1 MNQTVYAITDDQGFI
16 SDFKLTAAD
25 GYTPITVPLAW
36 VSDFMKYPTK
46 FSIIDGALKA
56 PGNLPTLS
64 IDELKQ
70 KLDKANDTI
79 DTQQGTIT
87 QLQQAIGTLTGQI
100 ALMSVGQSTATKD
113 GE

>member
-1 MNQTVYAITDDQGFI
+1 MNQTIYVLPDEQGFVR
-16 SDFKLTAAD
+16 DFKLTAAD
-25 GYTPITVPLAW
+25 GYTAITVPLAW
-36 VSDFMKYPTK
+36 VSDFMKYPSK

-100 ALMSVGQSTATKD
+100 ALMSADQSTDTKD